1 MAQSARLIIAL
12 VHIFAW
18 SFLDILEISNG
29 SEDDINCLR
38 SIKESLED
46 PYNHLKD
53 SWNFS
58 NPTEGFFCDFVGVVC
73 SSTSSE
79 TTINLSLGNMGLK
92 GQFPREI
99 QNCSSLTGLDLSGNE
114 LSGAIPSDISQ
125 LLPAVLKLDLSFN
138 NFSGEIPK
146 SIVNCTHLYLL
157 RLDNNQLTG
166 LIPPEIGQLQLTNFS
181 VANNL
186 LSGPMP
192 VFSNLSFPAECYAN
206 NRGLC
211 GAPLEPCMPSSEKF
225 SVLFTEGFVVG
236 WVVEM
241 VSVIVFMFV
250 KWLLVKKA
258 TTKKNEKIMKEIKE
272 FTNERTK
279 NRMISQMGGMVT
291 RMSLTELS
299 EATGFFSTH
308 NLIGSGKIGTMY
320 KAVLPNYWPLAV
332 KRFHNCQSCEK
343 QFVSELSALG
353 ILRHDNLVPLLGYCR
368 EQNETLL
375 VYKYISHG
383 NLYDWL
389 HVEEG
394 KDNILEW
401 PLRIKIATGIARGLA
416 WLHHKYDFRVV
427 HLNLGSNSVLL
438 DKNFEPKISNFGEA
452 KILSSGGL
460 MFMNYVI
467 DSSTSS
473 FVDSGVWELGFV
485 KKDVYDFGI
494 LLLELITRKEPNEIN
509 NYSDGLNGSLFDWI
523 THLLTSSS
531 DLYNVI
537 DKSLTSQGFDDEI
550 FQFLN
555 IACNCLNPFPG
566 QRPTMLELYN
576 KISIFG
582 ERYGVPNDYESKILR
597 ESEIANASISNE
609 IVEVS
614 FGVTGDSEILR
625 ESEISTASSSSEI
638 VEVEST

>member
-58 NPTEGFFCDFVGVVC
+58 NPTEGFFCDFVGVEC

-146 SIVNCTHLYLL
+146 SIKAMQIIEDFVGLHWNLAFLLL
-157 RLDNNQLTG
+157 RSLA
-166 LIPPEIGQLQLTNFS
+166 FY
-181 VANNL
+181 
-186 LSGPMP
+186 
-192 VFSNLSFPAECYAN
+192 F
-206 NRGLC
+206 
-211 GAPLEPCMPSSEKF
+211 
-225 SVLFTEGFVVG
+225 G
-236 WVVEM
+236 WVVAM
-241 VSVIVFMFV
+241 VSVVVFMFV

-258 TTKKNEKIMKEIKE
+258 TTKKNEKIMKE

-320 KAVLPNYWPLAV
+320 KAVLPNCWPLAV
-332 KRFHNCQSCEK
+332 KRLHDCQSSEK
-343 QFVSELSALG
+343 QFVSELSALA
-353 ILRHDNLVPLLGYCR
+353 ILRHDNIVPLLGYCR
-368 EQNETLL
+368 EQNETCF
-375 VYKYISHG
+375 
-383 NLYDWL
+383 W
-389 HVEEG
+389 
-394 KDNILEW
+394 
-401 PLRIKIATGIARGLA
+401 IKIATGIARGLA

-473 FVDSGVWELGFV
+473 FVDSGVWELGFI

-537 DKSLTSQGFDDEI
+537 DKSLTGQGFDDEI
-550 FQFLN
+550 FQFLD

-582 ERYGVPNDYESKILR
+582 ERYGVPNDYESEILR
-597 ESEIANASISNE
+597 ESEIATTSTSNE
-609 IVEVS
+609 IVGVS
-614 FGVTGDSEILR
+614 FGVTGDFEILR
-625 ESEISTASSSSEI
+625 EFEIATASSSSEI
-638 VEVEST
+638 VEVESVHRSTEA